1 MEKWALEGLDNP
13 RSQLMIFFFFLD
25 VARLP
30 SVATSPSDGG
40 KNQKKKLSSQPPKK
54 PNLQPPKNSGPK
66 AEAAELRARFLAR
79 ESRFNVPLPHTSDP
93 ESARELGGLL
103 RGVRVLCLDERSSAI
118 GGGTDALA
126 AALVAAA
133 GGRGASRLRELDL
146 AFRPHSW
153 ASDLFSDAGLV
164 ALARAAAAE
173 ERDEDEDEGGGGEKG
188 GDGTFGLVRLRLS
201 GAGAVS
207 DAGLSAAAAC
217 SPFLRDFELT
227 GYTELVSDRGI
238 SALAGGQ
245 NAGRGR
251 ERRSRRRRR
260 PSSFVS
266 AETSSSLSLSST
278 SSSSSSL
285 LAEAAAAETSSA
297 SSSDDSEAES
307 LPRPA
312 FAPPSPPPPP
322 PSNAAAGCCSCALE
336 RLCLGP
342 RLPRVSDAGVA
353 AVVARAARL
362 RVLRL
367 PGRCTDAA
375 LLAASRAP
383 CRATLEEVDASA
395 CVAGVTAEGARALVE
410 ACPRLRSLR
419 LPPGVSV

>member
-1 MEKWALEGLDNP
+1 M
-13 RSQLMIFFFFLD
+13 
-25 VARLP
+25 
-30 SVATSPSDGG
+30 
-40 KNQKKKLSSQPPKK
+40 
-54 PNLQPPKNSGPK
+54 
-66 AEAAELRARFLAR
+66 
-79 ESRFNVPLPHTSDP
+79 PHTSSPD
-93 ESARELGGLL
+93 STRELGRLL
-103 RGVRVLCLDERSSAI
+103 SGVRILSLDERCSPL

-126 AALVAAA
+126 SALVAAA
-133 GGRGASRLRELDL
+133 EGKGASRLRELDL

-173 ERDEDEDEGGGGEKG
+173 GDGGGRHGGGGEEDEGGNE
-188 GDGTFGLVRLRLS
+188 FGLVRLRLS

-238 SALAGGQ
+238 SALAGQQ
-245 NAGRGR
+245 NGR
-251 ERRSRRRRR
+251 ERERERRRNRR
-260 PSSFVS
+260 RQRRLPSSFVS
-266 AETSSSLSLSST
+266 ETSSSLS
-278 SSSSSSL
+278 SSSSFSS
-285 LAEAAAAETSSA
+285 LAEAAEAEA
-297 SSSDDSEAES
+297 LSSSDSEAES
-307 LPRPA
+307 PSLPL
-312 FAPPSPPPPP
+312 
-322 PSNAAAGCCSCALE
+322 CCALE

-353 AVVARAARL
+353 SVVARAAKL
-362 RVLRL
+362 KILRL

-375 LLAASRAP
+375 LLASSRAA

-395 CVAGVTAEGARALVE
+395 CAAVTVEGARALVE

-419 LPPGVSV
+419 LPPGVNV

>member
-1 MEKWALEGLDNP
+1 MAFHFHLTPLSGKIKK
-13 RSQLMIFFFFLD
+13 S
-25 VARLP
+25 
-30 SVATSPSDGG
+30 SSTSTT
-40 KNQKKKLSSQPPKK
+40 N
-54 PNLQPPKNSGPK
+54 KNSGPK
-66 AEAAELRARFLAR
+66 AEAAELRARFLSR

-93 ESARELGGLL
+93 DSARELGALL
-103 RGVRVLCLDERSSAI
+103 SGVRVLSLDERSSAV

-126 AALVAAA
+126 AALAAA
-133 GGRGASRLRELDL
+133 GGGKGASRLRELDL

-164 ALARAAAAE
+164 TLARAAAAAAAE
-173 ERDEDEDEGGGGEKG
+173 EDEDEGEEEEIGRDE
-188 GDGTFGLVRLRLS
+188 TFGLVRLRLS

-207 DAGLSAAAAC
+207 DSGLSAAAAC

-238 SALAGGQ
+238 SALAGG
-245 NAGRGR
+245 NGRGGGGGR

-260 PSSFVS
+260 PTFVS
-266 AETSSSLSLSST
+266 SET

-285 LAEAAAAETSSA
+285 SSSSSSSSLAEAAAAEASSSSS

-307 LPRPA
+307 ESLPRPT
-312 FAPPSPPPPP
+312 FAPRSPPPPP
-322 PSNAAAGCCSCALE
+322 ALAGCGCALE

-353 AVVARAARL
+353 AVVARAPRL
-362 RVLRL
+362 RVLRR

-375 LLAASRAP
+375 LLAASRAA
-383 CRATLEEVDASA
+383 CRLALEEVDASA
-395 CVAGVTAEGARALVE
+395 CPAVTAEGARALVE
-410 ACPRLRSLR
+410 RCPRLRSLR
-419 LPPGVSV
+419 LPPGVSL